1 VAKRGDRFSVA
12 GNEAKMAT
20 KKKKKNVSQ
29 GSDEKSKS
37 SLKRAVN
44 ASKAADA
51 RRRQTAAAAQSGQQS
66 EKKGGWSEYFKG
78 VRIETKK
85 VVWPTRQEL
94 LSYTI
99 VVLFTCAFF
108 GVMIWGVDS
117 AFLAA
122 LRKIV
127 EIPY

>member
-1 VAKRGDRFSVA
+1 MS
-12 GNEAKMAT
+12 N
-20 KKKKKNVSQ
+20 KKKKKNTDQ
-29 GSDEKSKS
+29 GTDEKGKS
-37 SLKRAVN
+37 SLKRAMN
-44 ASKAADA
+44 ASKADA
-51 RRRQTAAAAQSGQQS
+51 GRRRQAAASAQSGQQS
-66 EKKGGWSEYFKG
+66 EKKGGWGEYFKG

-94 LSYTI
+94 ISYTI

-122 LRKIV
+122 LRRIV

>member
-1 VAKRGDRFSVA
+1 MS
-12 GNEAKMAT
+12 N
-20 KKKKKNVSQ
+20 KKKKKNSGQ
-29 GSDEKSKS
+29 ETDEKGKS
-37 SLKRAVN
+37 SLKRAMN

-51 RRRQTAAAAQSGQQS
+51 NRRRQAVATAQGGQQT

-78 VRIETKK
+78 VRMETKK

-94 LSYTI
+94 ISYTI

-108 GVMIWGVDS
+108 GVMIWGVDT

-122 LRKIV
+122 LRQIV
-127 EIPY
+127 NIPY